1 MHLKV
6 AFWRFLHTFT
16 LIFYAFAAWLYAE
29 IFDIK
34 YTISRFWNGGM
45 NSTDAPCE
53 FLESPFETLNHIAF
67 VIYEDNLSV
76 PILCQLILICVH
88 LQIKEVSVTVKSAS
102 KSCVKRLAH
111 SYLQTCSNVFC
122 SEPNSSKEVQ
132 SLSVSSKGRNSNIY
146 FLDIHTGQQLMLSA
160 AKSLSSS
167 SKASLT
173 TSAVEKTLHGIFPV
187 SPVSLTVIFGP
198 PSLIGLLPWQ
208 SGTTEILK
216 WPSHKCINSSDFA
229 KLLRVYSG
237 ISQRWGR

>member
-88 LQIKEVSVTVKSAS
+88 LQIKEVSVTVKS
-102 KSCVKRLAH
+102 
-111 SYLQTCSNVFC
+111 
-122 SEPNSSKEVQ
+122 EPNSSKEVQ
-132 SLSVSSKGRNSNIY
+132 SLSGNVISLDYKFAVSSKGRNSNIY

-173 TSAVEKTLHGIFPV
+173 TSAVEKTLHG
-187 SPVSLTVIFGP
+187 TVFCNN
-198 PSLIGLLPWQ
+198 LLKRYFSSVTGIAYRHIRSAFTDWA
-208 SGTTEILK
+208 STLAK
-216 WPSHKCINSSDFA
+216 WDD
-229 KLLRVYSG
+229 
-237 ISQRWGR
+237 